1 MLTFRSI
8 SEFCVYS
15 CINIT
20 QVKKLISTSGFIFL
34 FSACFSQMDIP
45 PVGFNPRSTIS
56 EEIGI
61 TSISIKYSRPG
72 VKGREGKIWGNV
84 VANGFGTFNFI
95 SGNMSSPWRAGA
107 NEATIIS
114 FEHDVKVEGR
124 DLKAG
129 NYALFMAMGKDS
141 VTLIF
146 SRQTDAWGSFYYTP
160 ESDVLRAKVKT
171 VSLDKTVEWLKYEFI
186 EHTENSCVIA
196 MQWEKL
202 SVPFKVQVDVQNIV
216 LARIRAELTGAK
228 GFTSANNLQASMYC
242 FENNINMEEAIN
254 WAKRAITGQPF
265 AQSGFDAY
273 RNLAT
278 GYEILNRTAQADSV
292 MNEGLLIANITQ
304 YTAYGK
310 TLISQKRVERA
321 IEVLAGAGKKFGDVY
336 AVNNGLSYAYSAKAD
351 YTKALVFATKAM
363 SQAPPHAK
371 VIVAANI
378 EKLKAGKDINQ

>member
-1 MLTFRSI
+1 MKKNTFLVLAILLT
-8 SEFCVYS
+8 
-15 CINIT
+15 
-20 QVKKLISTSGFIFL
+20 GFL
-34 FSACFSQMDIP
+34 SKAQMDIP

-56 EEIGI
+56 EEVGI

-95 SGNMSSPWRAGA
+95 NGNMSSPWRAGA
-107 NEATIIS
+107 NEATVIS

-129 NYALFMAMGKDS
+129 NYALFMAMAKDS

-160 ESDVLRAKVKT
+160 ESDVLRVKVKT
-171 VSLDKTVEWLKYEFI
+171 VSLDKTVEWLKYEFM

-202 SVPFKVQVDVQNIV
+202 SVPFKVQVDVKNIV

-242 FENNINMEEAIN
+242 FENNINMEEAIG

-273 RNLAT
+273 RNLAS

-292 MNEGLLIANITQ
+292 MNEGLLIANINQ
-304 YTAYGK
+304 YTTYGK

-321 IEVLAGAGKKFGDVY
+321 IEVLSGAGKKFGDVY

-363 SQAPPHAK
+363 SQAPPQAK
-371 VIVAANI
+371 VMVAANI
-378 EKLKAGKDINQ
+378 EKLKAGKDINK